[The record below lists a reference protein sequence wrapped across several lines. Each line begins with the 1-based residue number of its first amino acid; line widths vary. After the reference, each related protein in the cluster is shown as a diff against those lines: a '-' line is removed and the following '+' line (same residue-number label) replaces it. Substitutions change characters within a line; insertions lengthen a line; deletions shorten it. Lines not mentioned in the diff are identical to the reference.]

1 MSTTVDAE
9 RLRKLQ
15 QLAREGNAEHDPGQE
30 VQIYDVPPP
39 PTGKYSKIYR
49 SAAFQIVI
57 VALLAFS
64 GPGEW
69 AERFVVPAPGHTKI
83 TPVLIIRHVRSHHC
97 ARRRWTSCPVG
108 CQRRDGGFLCHGK
121 FNNPACNAPVTA
133 IDSVHY

>member
-69 AERFVVPAPGHTKI
+69 AEGYAVAPIG
-83 TPVLIIRHVRSHHC
+83 S
-97 ARRRWTSCPVG
+97 
-108 CQRRDGGFLCHGK
+108 
-121 FNNPACNAPVTA
+121 
-133 IDSVHY
+133 Y